1 METTSLSR
9 SMLRRIVTEPAI
21 YGVVLVAGLVVI
33 IGNSADASWDV
44 LVKVLA
50 TLVVFWIAH
59 VYASVVAHLGDAY
72 DDGTPAR
79 ARLAAALHDA
89 LSHSWG
95 MLLAGVIPLVVL
107 TLGVTRL
114 ISDRNAIWG
123 TLWAAVVLL
132 GVLGW
137 LGVASWSP
145 RISRGLLGAVITS
158 LLGLVLVALKALVK

>member
-1 METTSLSR
+1 MEMTSLSR
-9 SMLRRIVTEPAI
+9 SVVRRMVSEPAI

-59 VYASVVAHLGDAY
+59 VYAAVVAHLGDTY
-72 DDGTPAR
+72 DDTVPGR
-79 ARLAAALHDA
+79 DRLVAAIRDS

-107 TLGVTRL
+107 TLGVIRL
-114 ISDRNAIWG
+114 ISDRQAIWG
-123 TLWAAVVLL
+123 
-132 GVLGW
+132 
-137 LGVASWSP
+137 
-145 RISRGLLGAVITS
+145 
-158 LLGLVLVALKALVK
+158 